1 MSNIKVYLNYF
12 KLRVI
17 CELQYRVSALAGMAT
32 QIFFGFV
39 FIMVYIAFYDGNAS
53 INVPLL
59 PIISFIAGSSV
70 DVTLE
75 QMVTY
80 LWLFQAFFALVIV
93 RQNDNEL
100 LDMIRSGNIAYEL
113 CKPLNLYCLWFCKI
127 LSRKVIGTLL
137 RFWPVMIVA
146 FLLPEPFKLSL
157 PVSFT
162 AFILFIIS
170 LILGMIISVI
180 IIFFIHILTFYT
192 LKDKGASSLVIAVS
206 ELFAGGYVPIMLMP
220 SGIQIIAYL
229 LPFRYIGD
237 LPFRIYNGTIGIGT
251 SLINMGVQIFW
262 IVILIFISYKLT
274 NRALKR
280 VVVQGG

>member
-32 QIFFGFV
+32 QIFFVFV

>member
-127 LSRKVIGTLL
+127 LSRKVISTLL

>member
-127 LSRKVIGTLL
+127 LSRKIIGTLL

>member
-237 LPFRIYNGTIGIGT
+237 LPFRIYNGTNGIGT

>member
-192 LKDKGASSLVIAVS
+192 LKDKGASSLVIAIS

>member
-1 MSNIKVYLNYF
+1 
-12 KLRVI
+12 
-17 CELQYRVSALAGMAT
+17 
-32 QIFFGFV
+32 
-39 FIMVYIAFYDGNAS
+39 
-53 INVPLL
+53 
-59 PIISFIAGSSV
+59 
-70 DVTLE
+70 
-75 QMVTY
+75 
-80 LWLFQAFFALVIV
+80 
-93 RQNDNEL
+93 
-100 LDMIRSGNIAYEL
+100 MIRSGNIAYEL

>member
-17 CELQYRVSALAGMAT
+17 CELQYRLSALASMAT